1 MYWSVGG
8 QYDSGNISVGAGDT
22 AVTITGRTTYLTYDV
37 TIVALSD
44 HLPSPAAVVMITLGE
59 PVNLS
64 CMYHVDVCQIH
75 TAVACALCRK
85 LATEWEIC
93 GNKNIITAGSST
105 FFSC

>member
-37 TIVALSD
+37 TVVALSD

-59 PVNLS
+59 PVSANL
-64 CMYHVDVCQIH
+64 V
-75 TAVACALCRK
+75 
-85 LATEWEIC
+85 IC
-93 GNKNIITAGSST
+93 ISY
-105 FFSC
+105 